1 MSETIML
8 SLREALLYAQKNERV
23 QQRARS
29 FSALSFKATAGGVYI
44 ANGQRITYGPGAL
57 CLIPAGVSY
66 QRENEQEDI
75 YVLHFDTSV
84 PLPHK
89 IRVLQIED
97 VERYRQKFAAALAL
111 WQRKAAGDYYRACAI
126 LHELFADVIAP
137 VEEAELRHD
146 YLVEALHYMQK
157 HLADPTLSIERLSRR
172 AFVSP
177 ANFRRRFAARYGSSP
192 KEYLKALRMKEA
204 KHLLKI
210 GYYSTREI
218 AERCGFSDVGYF
230 CTAFRHHVGVG
241 VAAYRKSA
249 EQEG

>member
-1 MSETIML
+1 ML
-8 SLREALLYAQKNERV
+8 QV
-23 QQRARS
+23 
-29 FSALSFKATAGGVYI
+29 
-44 ANGQRITYGPGAL
+44 
-57 CLIPAGVSY
+57 
-66 QRENEQEDI
+66 
-75 YVLHFDTSV
+75 
-84 PLPHK
+84 
-89 IRVLQIED
+89 ED
-97 VERYRQKFAAALAL
+97 VEGYRQKFATALSL

-137 VEEAELRHD
+137 VEEAELQRD
-146 YLVEALHYMQK
+146 YLAEALRYMQE
-157 HLADPTLSIERLSRR
+157 HLADPTLSIGRLSQR

-218 AERCGFSDVGYF
+218 TERCGFSDVGYF

-241 VAAYRKSA
+241 IAAYRKSA